1 MPGFEVG
8 AWQGVMV
15 PAKTPRSVV
24 DRLSV
29 EINKALQ
36 HPDVKAKL
44 ALQGAEPLGSSPEE
58 YAAYVKSEL
67 ARWARVV
74 KQTGVTL
81 E

>member
-15 PAKTPRSVV
+15 PANTPKPIIQ
-24 DRLSV
+24 RLNNEV
-29 EINKALQ
+29 MKALQ
-36 HPDVKAKL
+36 SPEVRQKL
-44 ALQGAEPLGSSPEE
+44 ALQGAEPLGSTPEAYAE
-58 YAAYVKSEL
+58 YVQKEL
-67 ARWARVV
+67 IRWALVV